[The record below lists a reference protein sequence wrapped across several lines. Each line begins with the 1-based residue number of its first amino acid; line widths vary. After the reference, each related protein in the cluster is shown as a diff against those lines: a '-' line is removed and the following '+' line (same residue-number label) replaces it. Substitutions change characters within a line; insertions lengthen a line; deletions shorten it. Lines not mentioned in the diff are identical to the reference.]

1 MVNIKEVCYNLNR
14 YREELEVNMELVIR
28 KFKVKGFLGRYIL
41 EMDFEHNVK
50 VIVAEN
56 GFGKTT
62 LLNML
67 YYTISGDKKELDK
80 LKQYDF
86 EYVEL
91 EFGSGKKVHIT
102 REEIERE
109 ETVTL
114 RKQPASLMRLQRMLT
129 QENFLEVLKQ
139 IRDDSISQNMKIY
152 LRNCEINWRV
162 IKSYLDSLDEEI
174 VEQFLN
180 DSLESK
186 IRIIREEMKVSVK
199 PLPTY
204 RRLEIDFP
212 NLYDRRMR
220 RNSSNYELD
229 KIEKEL
235 KGLHFG
241 MSDVRERWNEIKR
254 KIEES
259 YRTAFTEISAQ
270 ILKDISLG
278 KEIQNVKIQDYKPLL
293 QIIDRVDE
301 KYLNEHQKR
310 EVKEYLKKHDPEEI
324 TSKEYNYFLEKLLQI
339 SKGQEEQEEKIY
351 EFKKLCNKYLVNKEL
366 VYDAAKLDFY
376 FKETKMYKGEQRIV
390 PIQKLSSGEKQIVAL
405 FSMLYLGDE
414 EEYAILFD
422 EPELSLSIE
431 WQQMIL
437 EDIYKSNK
445 CKLLIATT
453 HSPFIFDNELDQ
465 YAVSLEEY
473 IKDDEG

>member
-1 MVNIKEVCYNLNR
+1 MVYIKELCYNSNR
-14 YREELEVNMELVIR
+14 YKEELEVNMELVIK

-67 YYTISGDKKELDK
+67 CYTISGDKKELDK

-91 EFGSGKKVHIT
+91 IFGSGKEVHIA
-102 REEIERE
+102 REELEFGESVVLKNATPGFI
-109 ETVTL
+109 
-114 RKQPASLMRLQRMLT
+114 RLQRIVS
-129 QENFLEVLKQ
+129 QEEFMDILKQ
-139 IRDDSISQNMKIY
+139 IRYDRISGEMDGKLHEYGIS
-152 LRNCEINWRV
+152 WRG
-162 IKSYLDSLDEEI
+162 IKRYLDSLDKES

-180 DSLESK
+180 ESLESK
-186 IRIIREEMKVSVK
+186 IRVIREEMKVSVK

-204 RRLEIDFP
+204 RRLEIDFS
-212 NLYDRRMR
+212 NAYDRRMR
-220 RNSSNYELD
+220 RNSSSYEID
-229 KIEKEL
+229 KIENAL

-241 MSDVRERWNEIKR
+241 MSDVNERLNEIKR

-259 YRTAFTEISAQ
+259 YRTAFAEISAQ

-278 KEIQNVKIQDYKPLL
+278 KEVQKVKIENYKPLL
-293 QIIDRVDE
+293 QIIDRIDE
-301 KYLNEHQKR
+301 KYLNKEEKCV
-310 EVKEYLKKHDPEEI
+310 VKEYLEKHDPENI

-351 EFKKLCNKYLVNKEL
+351 EFKKLCDKYLENKEF
-366 VYDAAKLDFY
+366 VYDASKLEFY
-376 FKETKMYKGEQRIV
+376 FRETKVYKGEQRIV